1 MLQVNFLGHTITI
14 DSGSLQLARTVAKSL
29 CNETDEFLVVRI
41 MRDGIEIEHVR
52 PQTLP
57 DGRRSTI
64 HSDGPFTGGS
74 PEEYK
79 LIMEGQR
86 AIEEGKP
93 SSEAWIR
100 ECEQGPER
108 TDAEKEYSE
117 SEEYA
122 EMWKSDLPASE

>member
-14 DSGSLQLARTVAKSL
+14 DSGSLQLARMVAKSL
-29 CNETDEFLVVRI
+29 CKETDEWTVVRI
-41 MRDGIEIEHVR
+41 MRDGEEIEHVQ

-64 HSDGPFTGGS
+64 HSDGQFTGS
-74 PEEYK
+74 LPE
-79 LIMEGQR
+79 
-86 AIEEGKP
+86 
-93 SSEAWIR
+93 SEL
-100 ECEQGPER
+100 GPER

-122 EMWKSDLPASE
+122 EMWKTDLPASE